1 MCNLAKVLIL
11 KLEISIPRIVETS
24 NLFLESFFHLL
35 LSTGAGRHWIG
46 GGGKG
51 GGNTEG
57 AQKKRFWHDSIFS
70 CNRRLQES
78 FSVCSVKIVSLRY
91 G

>member
-46 GGGKG
+46 GG
-51 GGNTEG
+51 
-57 AQKKRFWHDSIFS
+57 
-70 CNRRLQES
+70 
-78 FSVCSVKIVSLRY
+78 
-91 G
+91 

>member
-1 MCNLAKVLIL
+1 MCNLAKALIL

-35 LSTGAGRHWIG
+35 LSTGAGRHWSG
-46 GGGKG
+46 GGER

-57 AQKKRFWHDSIFS
+57 APKKDFGTIPYFLVIADYKKAFQYVV
-70 CNRRLQES
+70 L
-78 FSVCSVKIVSLRY
+78 K
-91 G
+91 